1 MNFHLEEGAVLKFS
15 TDQSLY
21 FPAVLTRWEGIDCY
35 NAHPLIYA
43 YGESNI
49 AITGKGIIDGQGSME
64 TWWPMCG
71 AVKYGWKEGMVAQR
85 NGGRERLLMYGE
97 TSTPVYK
104 RLMKPE
110 DGMRPQLLN
119 LHSCHTILIEGV
131 TLLNSPFWV
140 IHPLFCESLIVS
152 GVTVFNRGPN
162 GDGCDPESCKNVL
175 IENCTFDTG
184 DDCIA
189 IKSGRNEDGR
199 KWNIPSENIIVRG
212 CMMRNGHGGV
222 VIGSE
227 ISGGYRNLFVE
238 DCRMDSPNLDRVI
251 RIKTSTCRG
260 GLIENVYVRNVT
272 VGQCREAVLRINL
285 QYENREKCK
294 RGFDPIV
301 RNVHLK
307 NVTCEKSKLGVLII
321 GLEDDKHV
329 YNISVEDSHF
339 NNVAKGVNDIKG
351 AKDVTFKNLYI
362 NGELGHNCSNL
373 EYPNMNEKEDLEEL
387 QCFVS
392 NIQNDW
398 KTAYDAQI
406 YITSLSV
413 ISNHDW
419 NKLELWINLHQ
430 DGFIYKLRHYYPALS
445 EDDIHIIL
453 LLRID
458 FNNAQIS
465 ELFHVLESSFR
476 IRRSR
481 LKKKMNVVCESI
493 TDFVKSLYLE

>member
-1 MNFHLEEGAVLKFS
+1 M
-15 TDQSLY
+15 
-21 FPAVLTRWEGIDCY
+21 
-35 NAHPLIYA
+35 
-43 YGESNI
+43 
-49 AITGKGIIDGQGSME
+49 
-64 TWWPMCG
+64 
-71 AVKYGWKEGMVAQR
+71 
-85 NGGRERLLMYGE
+85 
-97 TSTPVYK
+97 
-104 RLMKPE
+104 
-110 DGMRPQLLN
+110 
-119 LHSCHTILIEGV
+119 
-131 TLLNSPFWV
+131 
-140 IHPLFCESLIVS
+140 
-152 GVTVFNRGPN
+152 TVFNRGPN

-339 NNVAKGVNDIKG
+339 NNVAKGANDIKG

-362 NGELGHNCSNL
+362 NGEL
-373 EYPNMNEKEDLEEL
+373 
-387 QCFVS
+387 
-392 NIQNDW
+392 
-398 KTAYDAQI
+398 
-406 YITSLSV
+406 
-413 ISNHDW
+413 
-419 NKLELWINLHQ
+419 
-430 DGFIYKLRHYYPALS
+430 
-445 EDDIHIIL
+445 
-453 LLRID
+453 
-458 FNNAQIS
+458 
-465 ELFHVLESSFR
+465 
-476 IRRSR
+476 
-481 LKKKMNVVCESI
+481 
-493 TDFVKSLYLE
+493 VK